1 MPEPRRTKPA
11 PRSTTPEI
19 AELGAAFAARR
30 IQLGLTQQVLADLAG
45 VSRYS
50 IQALEHGTGSIKL
63 ASVIEIAD
71 ILGLRVQVT
80 AT

>member
-1 MPEPRRTKPA
+1 MPEPRRTKPTLK
-11 PRSTTPEI
+11 STTPEI
-19 AELGAAFAARR
+19 TQMGEAFAARR

-71 ILGLRVQVT
+71 ILGLRIQVT